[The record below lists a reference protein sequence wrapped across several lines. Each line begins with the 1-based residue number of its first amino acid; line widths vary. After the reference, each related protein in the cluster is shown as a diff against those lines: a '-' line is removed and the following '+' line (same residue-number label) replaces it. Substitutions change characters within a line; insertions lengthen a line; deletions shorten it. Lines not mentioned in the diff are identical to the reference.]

1 MWIENAYLPKG
12 WKTSHHNI
20 VTGIPQ
26 NNWQVSL
33 APYVC
38 IDMVPVDERDFA
50 LRPYGY
56 EDAFRGSLTDEHT
69 LYLGKPFSQWMSQR
83 GISLDD
89 LGRTDDLQA
98 ASLFPVCH
106 DLDTLEYLLHWF
118 LSDNP
123 DSALTECWRSLPRF
137 SADELSVHANLRRL
151 FAQRHALQTETLPLI
166 AKNWQRSVFYQT
178 NLKDMAEK
186 FAENHLPVPD
196 SLPTDSALM
205 TRIHDAMFRSEIFK
219 KQIPTKHADTTNR
232 LLPCCARD

>member
-89 LGRTDDLQA
+89 
-98 ASLFPVCH
+98 
-106 DLDTLEYLLHWF
+106 
-118 LSDNP
+118 
-123 DSALTECWRSLPRF
+123 
-137 SADELSVHANLRRL
+137 
-151 FAQRHALQTETLPLI
+151 
-166 AKNWQRSVFYQT
+166 
-178 NLKDMAEK
+178 
-186 FAENHLPVPD
+186 
-196 SLPTDSALM
+196 
-205 TRIHDAMFRSEIFK
+205 
-219 KQIPTKHADTTNR
+219 
-232 LLPCCARD
+232 